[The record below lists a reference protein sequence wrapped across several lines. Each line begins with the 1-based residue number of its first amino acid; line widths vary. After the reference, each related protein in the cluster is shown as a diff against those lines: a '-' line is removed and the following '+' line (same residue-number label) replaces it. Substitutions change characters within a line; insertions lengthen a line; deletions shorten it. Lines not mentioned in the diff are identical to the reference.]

1 MTLSV
6 FGTEYRAVVFTR
18 KFIQHLRCSF
28 RRPGATCQQFVERG
42 NDKEVSN
49 VAMLTPEKITMP
61 RTLRLADPA
70 PDATIRG
77 NSKRLQWYT
86 LWQVKSGVI
95 YVGTQSLTPP
105 TWRVDVPVNKT
116 MSDNFY
122 ELLNRAFVEHADRP
136 CLILPDGGSWSYGQI
151 ATLAGKIAQAL
162 RVRGV
167 VVGDRVLVQVEKSP
181 EAVALYLGCLQA
193 AAVYVPIN
201 SAYTHEEVAYFVE
214 DAEPSLLVCRR
225 ADEAALNVIAPNLS
239 MLTLAADGTGSLM
252 TLALATQPM
261 DGVVPREG
269 SDTAAILYTSGTT
282 GRSKG
287 AMLTNVNLA
296 SNALTLID
304 YWGWQDDDVLLHALP
319 IFHVH
324 GLFVALHCAML
335 RGTAMIFLPG
345 FDARQIIEWLP
356 SATVMMGVPTFYT
369 RLLEKGEFNAET
381 CRNMRLF
388 ISGSAPLTEQTF
400 EAWRQRTGHPI
411 LERYGMSET
420 SMNTSNPLDGERVAG
435 TVGFA
440 LPGIEV
446 RITND
451 AGEVLASE
459 EVGGIE
465 VRGPNVFKGYWRMRE
480 KSAEEIR
487 EDGFFITGDLG
498 VMDGEGRIS
507 IVGRAKDL
515 IISGGYNVYPKEVE
529 KLIDEMPGV
538 VESAVIG
545 VPHMDFGEG
554 VVAIVVPVGDDVSEP
569 EVRLSLEGRLARFKQ
584 PKIVVNVESLPRNT
598 MGKVQKKA
606 LRERYK
612 DLFE

>member
-1 MTLSV
+1 
-6 FGTEYRAVVFTR
+6 
-18 KFIQHLRCSF
+18 
-28 RRPGATCQQFVERG
+28 
-42 NDKEVSN
+42 
-49 VAMLTPEKITMP
+49 MP

-515 IISGGYNVYPKEVE
+515 IISRGYNVYPKEVE

-584 PKIVVNVESLPRNT
+584 PKMVVNVESLPRNT

>member
-1 MTLSV
+1 
-6 FGTEYRAVVFTR
+6 
-18 KFIQHLRCSF
+18 
-28 RRPGATCQQFVERG
+28 
-42 NDKEVSN
+42 
-49 VAMLTPEKITMP
+49 
-61 RTLRLADPA
+61 
-70 PDATIRG
+70 
-77 NSKRLQWYT
+77 
-86 LWQVKSGVI
+86 
-95 YVGTQSLTPP
+95 
-105 TWRVDVPVNKT
+105 

-122 ELLNRAFVEHADRP
+122 ELLNRAFAEHADQP
-136 CLILPDGGSWSYGQI
+136 CLILPSGGIWSYGEI
-151 ATLAGKIAQAL
+151 AALAGKIAQAL
-162 RVRGV
+162 RNRGV
-167 VVGDRVLVQVEKSP
+167 EPGDRVLVQVEKSP

-193 AAVYVPIN
+193 AAAYVPIN
-201 SAYTHEEVAYFVE
+201 SGYTGEEVAYFVE
-214 DAEPSLLVCRR
+214 DAEPSLFVCRTE
-225 ADEAALNVIAPNLS
+225 DEAALNSIAPNVS
-239 MLTLAADGTGSLM
+239 TLTLGAGGTGSLM
-252 TLALATQPM
+252 ALARATQTM

-269 SDTAAILYTSGTT
+269 NDTAAILYTSGTT

-287 AMLTNVNLA
+287 AMLSNVNLA

-335 RGTAMIFLPG
+335 RGSAMIFLPG
-345 FDARQIIEWLP
+345 FDAQEIVRRLP

-369 RLLEKGEFNAET
+369 RLLEQREFTAET

-400 EAWRQRTGHPI
+400 VAWHERTGHLI

-451 AGEVLASE
+451 VGTVVAAE

-465 VRGPNVFKGYWRMRE
+465 VRGPNVFKGYWRMPE
-480 KSAEEIR
+480 KTAEEIR
-487 EDGFFITGDLG
+487 EDGFFITGDMG
-498 VMDGEGRIS
+498 VMDSEGRVS
-507 IVGRAKDL
+507 IVGRAKDMV
-515 IISGGYNVYPKEVE
+515 ISGGYNVYPKEVE
-529 KLIDEMPGV
+529 KLIDEMSGV

-545 VPHMDFGEG
+545 VPHADFGEG
-554 VVAIVVPVGDDVSEP
+554 VVAVIVPVGDDVSEP
-569 EVRLSLEGRLARFKQ
+569 DVRSSLEGRLARFKQ
-584 PKIVVNVESLPRNT
+584 PKIVINVESLPRNT
-598 MGKVQKKA
+598 MGKVQKNA
-606 LRERYK
+606 LREQYK

>member
-1 MTLSV
+1 
-6 FGTEYRAVVFTR
+6 
-18 KFIQHLRCSF
+18 
-28 RRPGATCQQFVERG
+28 
-42 NDKEVSN
+42 
-49 VAMLTPEKITMP
+49 MLTPEKITMP

-151 ATLAGKIAQAL
+151 ATLAGKIAQTL

-167 VVGDRVLVQVEKSP
+167 VAGDRVLVQVEKSP

-584 PKIVVNVESLPRNT
+584 PKMVVNVESLPRNT

>member
-1 MTLSV
+1 
-6 FGTEYRAVVFTR
+6 
-18 KFIQHLRCSF
+18 
-28 RRPGATCQQFVERG
+28 
-42 NDKEVSN
+42 
-49 VAMLTPEKITMP
+49 MLTPEKITMP

-269 SDTAAILYTSGTT
+269 SDMAAILYTSGTT

>member
-1 MTLSV
+1 
-6 FGTEYRAVVFTR
+6 
-18 KFIQHLRCSF
+18 
-28 RRPGATCQQFVERG
+28 
-42 NDKEVSN
+42 
-49 VAMLTPEKITMP
+49 MP

-545 VPHMDFGEG
+545 VPHTDFGEG

-584 PKIVVNVESLPRNT
+584 PKMVVNVESLPRNT

>member
-1 MTLSV
+1 
-6 FGTEYRAVVFTR
+6 
-18 KFIQHLRCSF
+18 
-28 RRPGATCQQFVERG
+28 
-42 NDKEVSN
+42 
-49 VAMLTPEKITMP
+49 MP

-151 ATLAGKIAQAL
+151 ATLAGKIAQTL

-167 VVGDRVLVQVEKSP
+167 VAGDRVLVQVEKSP